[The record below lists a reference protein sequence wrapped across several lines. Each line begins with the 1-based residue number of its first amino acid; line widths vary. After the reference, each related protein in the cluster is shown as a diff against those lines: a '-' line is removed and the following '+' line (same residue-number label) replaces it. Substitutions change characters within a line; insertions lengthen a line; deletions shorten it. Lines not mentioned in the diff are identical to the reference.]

1 MPRVLTNNSGL
12 AYAIEDSLGVAGPA
26 AAPAWFFA

>member
-12 AYAIEDSLGVAGPA
+12 AYAIEDSLGVAGPGA
-26 AAPAWFFA
+26 SLVFA